1 MRPSAYE
8 GEVVSAS
15 EACATAGAGAAE
27 WKLKPEGLE
36 IMWLL
41 YAFSGP
47 LLWAASTHIDKFL
60 VDKYFRDSD
69 TAVLMVFTAFLGV
82 LALPVIWA
90 FEPKVLALAPLAI
103 AVMTVSGIFY
113 MGAMLFYLR
122 AIQSAEASVVA
133 PLFQANTLF
142 TFALGLILL
151 HEWPRWPQLIGAGLI
166 VAGALGLS
174 LDTHLSLRSFKPRLV
189 LLMLA
194 ATFVLALSS
203 VVFKLFAVH
212 DEFWATT
219 FWTFVGEGLFGAAIL
234 AMPAYRR
241 QFLMLLRRNPGAV
254 IGVNAANELI
264 NLGGGLGV
272 RFASLLAPVGLV
284 SAISATS
291 TFFVFLF
298 GILLTLA
305 GLGHEDLSRGNL
317 IQKAVGGL
325 AIMSGVV
332 LIEVAARP
340 G

>member
-1 MRPSAYE
+1 
-8 GEVVSAS
+8 
-15 EACATAGAGAAE
+15 
-27 WKLKPEGLE
+27 
-36 IMWLL
+36 MWLL

-47 LLWAASTHIDKFL
+47 VLWALSTHIDKFL
-60 VDKYFRDSD
+60 VDKYFRHSD

-82 LALPVIWA
+82 FALPVIWA
-90 FEPKVLALAPLAI
+90 FEPRVLALSPLAI
-103 AVMTVSGIFY
+103 GVMTVSGVLY

-122 AIQSAEASVVA
+122 AIQSEEASVVA

-151 HEWPRWPQLIGAGLI
+151 HEWPNGPQILGAGLI
-166 VAGALGLS
+166 VLGALGLS
-174 LDTHLSLRSFKPRLV
+174 LDKRLRLGSFKPRLV

-234 AMPAYRR
+234 AVGSYRQ
-241 QFLMLLRRNPGAV
+241 QFVRLFRGNPGAV

-291 TFFVFLF
+291 TFFVFVF
-298 GILLTLA
+298 GILLTLFVPSM
-305 GLGHEDLSRGNL
+305 GREDLSARNL
-317 IQKAVGGL
+317 TQKAVGGL
-325 AIMSGVV
+325 LIMGGVA
-332 LIEVAARP
+332 LIQVFSP
-340 G
+340 Q